1 MTTALGQSA
10 IVGTLTADTINYTT
24 LNPSITGTVTNPLG
38 SDLLGAGNNVDL
50 QGGDLTAA
58 TINYTSLNPPLPT
71 GTVTNPMTSPLDGG
85 AQNIL
90 NVADVQATSGTIPT
104 FSSTNATITN
114 AVMTSGTVNN
124 NINVSGA
131 VLAGAVTSTGAV
143 SSGGRL
149 TASAGLDIPGGAQN
163 QIYNKTTFNSEVKFL
178 GANYGTIAAPIQL
191 GQVGQP
197 TYKSFALGAT
207 EYTVRV
213 LGQDASGGG
222 ASSEIVFDVETIH
235 PNVLQNYIV
244 DVKLTTANFNGITL
258 VPSLVKPCYLGPS
271 QLDPGNT
278 AKFSVIT
285 DLANSYT
292 QTHAW
297 TITIYYY
304 Q

>member
-38 SDLLGAGNNVDL
+38 SDLLGAGNNIDL

-104 FSSTNATITN
+104 FSSTTATMTTAVITN
-114 AVMTSGTVNN
+114 AVVNN
-124 NINVSGA
+124 NIA
-131 VLAGAVTSTGAV
+131 VAGAVVGGALTSTGTTT
-143 SSGGRL
+143 SGGRL
-149 TASAGLDIPGGAQN
+149 TASAGLDITGGAQN
-163 QIYNKTTFNSEVKFL
+163 QISNRTTFNSQVKFL

-197 TYKSFALGAT
+197 TYKSFAAAAT
-207 EYTVRV
+207 EYTIRV
-213 LGQDASGGG
+213 LGQDASGG
-222 ASSEIVFDVETIH
+222 AANSEIIFDVETTH
-235 PNVLQNYIV
+235 PNFLENYIV
-244 DVKLTTANFNGITL
+244 DIKMTTADFNGLTP
-258 VPSLVKPCYLGPS
+258 VPSLISPCYVGPS
-271 QLDPGNT
+271 QLDPGNSQ
-278 AKFSVIT
+278 KFSVIT
-285 DLANSYT
+285 DLRNTFT
-292 QTHAW
+292 QTLAW
-297 TITIYYY
+297 TITFYYY